1 MHRTSFVQVTLPLL
15 LLAGAC
21 SSPDE
26 TTGPD
31 AGPVDS
37 GEVPDNCTAMQACI
51 LVAGQRAS
59 DHIAPVVDEDPWTFQ
74 VPSAGQV
81 IHILVEN
88 DADFSPVRLEV
99 ALFGPDGMVLE
110 NPRYQG
116 TGKQKIEIQRV
127 AVAAGTYK
135 LEVRDV
141 GGDGADRRNPYFV
154 TLSLLSETDMNE
166 SNDTAETATPLGA
179 GVASSGTI
187 GFQGDEDWFSIDVG
201 ANQLVQ
207 VQMSAPGTS
216 QVKLRWSLYDPSG
229 TTRIAQSDEPAAGAT
244 WPTENRAVGNAAGRY
259 LIKVEDSDEDG
270 PHADLDRLYV
280 LTAGVV
286 GEPDVQE
293 QASPNETFQTATAI
307 TSGQSVSGFIAATS
321 DVDYYA
327 IIVAQAP
334 QVIQVQAS
342 MPGAS
347 DVDLAFVVL
356 DSDGDTL
363 ICDARDGDLCKAFRF
378 VRDGAAGPANLVT
391 AHVAE
396 TPGTYFV
403 KVSDQQDNDFDT
415 SVPYTVTVTLPA
427 EPDANENYN
436 LDGRAGS
443 VVVAPSSF
451 MGSTLQFPWVEG
463 FISHADDEDWFRFD
477 LPGTETLD
485 PAQNGDWLVHVEL
498 QMSAPTPVEL
508 QAFFYGPENSSRE
521 RYRGY
526 GKRCR
531 DPSPDDP
538 MNCQFPDADN
548 QVDLAAGETAAT
560 IGQGECFVVFREVT
574 TVGPHYFRMTDLDRD
589 DFDIGGS
596 GRYRLRVT
604 ATAGCP
610 ATSVCSGIFTQ
621 GGMDLC
627 GRP

>member
-1 MHRTSFVQVTLPLL
+1 MLRTSAVQVTLPLL
-15 LLAGAC
+15 LLASAC

-26 TTGPD
+26 SVGPD

-37 GEVPDNCTAMQACI
+37 GEVPDNCTDMRACP
-51 LVAGQRAS
+51 LVNGDRAS
-59 DHIAPVVDEDPWTFQ
+59 DYIAPVGDEDPWTFQ
-74 VPSAGQV
+74 VPAGGQV
-81 IHILVEN
+81 IYILVEN

-99 ALFGPDGMVLE
+99 ALFGPDGVVLE
-110 NPRYQG
+110 NRRYQG
-116 TGKQKIEIQRV
+116 TGKQKVEIQRV
-127 AVAAGTYK
+127 AEAAGTYR
-135 LEVRDV
+135 LEIRDV
-141 GGDGADRRNPYFV
+141 GADGADRRNPYFV
-154 TLSLLSETDMNE
+154 TLSLLSETDLNE
-166 SNDTAETATPLGA
+166 SNDTVQTATMLTA

-187 GFQGDEDWFSIDVG
+187 GFQDDEDWFGIDVG

-216 QVKLRWSLYDPSG
+216 AVKLRWSLYDPSG
-229 TTRIAQSDEPAAGAT
+229 TTRIAQSDEPGAAAA

-259 LIKVEDSDEDG
+259 LIKVEDSPDDG

-286 GEPDVQE
+286 AEPDVQE
-293 QASPNETFQTATAI
+293 QASPNETFGTATSI
-307 TSGQSVSGFIAATS
+307 SSGQSVSGYIAAKS

-327 IIVAQAP
+327 IVVTQAP
-334 QVIQVQAS
+334 QVIEVRAS

-347 DVDLAFVVL
+347 EVDLAFSVL
-356 DSDGDTL
+356 DSDGETL

-378 VRDGAAGPANLVT
+378 LRDGSSGPANLVT

-403 KVSDQQDNDFDT
+403 KVSDQQDNEFDT
-415 SVPYTVTVTLPA
+415 ATAYTLTVTLPA
-427 EPDANENYN
+427 EPDANEDYN
-436 LDGRAGS
+436 LDGRGGARVINPTS
-443 VVVAPSSF
+443 V

-477 LPGTETLD
+477 IPGSETLD
-485 PAQNGDWLVHVEL
+485 PLQNGDWLVHVEL
-498 QMSAPTPVEL
+498 QMTAPTPVEL
-508 QAFFYGPENSSRE
+508 QAFFFGPENSSRE

-531 DPSPDDP
+531 EPAPDDP
-538 MNCQFPDADN
+538 QNCQFPEAEN

-574 TVGPHYFRMTDLDRD
+574 SVGPHYFRMTDLDRD
-589 DFDIGGS
+589 DFDIGAN

-604 ATAGCP
+604 VTAGCP